1 MQKTSQQHAPHG
13 QGVGQTFKPCTSH
26 GMHHTGEQIGQRKGG
41 DEVQQG
47 CRHFVGIGVHVLN
60 GLERHQRNGRKH
72 GHEEHPL
79 AQRAHKCAYHC
90 CADLFVL
97 CKGRKKKRVD
107 KIRISQLS
115 RGISSKEGAR
125 QADLLL
131 VPAQQ
136 ATALPNPI
144 PLPNRLAQHLLY
156 GEKEEL
162 CANPFNTQDALDK
175 RKYCRPLGF

>member
-1 MQKTSQQHAPHG
+1 MEGEMQKTSQQYAPRG
-13 QGVGQTFKPCTSH
+13 QGVGQTFKPCTPH
-26 GMHHTGEQIGQRKGG
+26 GMHHTGEQIGQSKGG

-107 KIRISQLS
+107 KIVALNYR
-115 RGISSKEGAR
+115 
-125 QADLLL
+125 
-131 VPAQQ
+131 
-136 ATALPNPI
+136 TAF
-144 PLPNRLAQHLLY
+144 RT
-156 GEKEEL
+156 K
-162 CANPFNTQDALDK
+162 
-175 RKYCRPLGF
+175 

>member
-1 MQKTSQQHAPHG
+1 MQKTSQQYAPRG
-13 QGVGQTFKPCTSH
+13 QGVGQTLKPRSPH
-26 GMHHTGEQIGQRKGG
+26 GMHHTGEQIGQSKCG

-107 KIRISQLS
+107 KIVVLNYHAAFHTKQTHAKQTYFSL
-115 RGISSKEGAR
+115 
-125 QADLLL
+125 
-131 VPAQQ
+131 
-136 ATALPNPI
+136 LPNKQLLSPI
-144 PLPNRLAQHLLY
+144 LFLSQIDSPNTLLY

-162 CANPFNTQDALDK
+162 CANPFNPLYALNK